1 MSLFVTGTDTG
12 VGKTHIAARIL
23 HLLRA
28 SGVRCAGMKP
38 ICCGD
43 RRDAQA
49 LLAAGSDGVTIDEVN
64 PVWFK
69 TPAAPIVGTLVER
82 VPVDVEQIL
91 SAFQSLQ
98 NRVEHVIVEGTGG
111 WLVPIRSDYFVSDLA
126 VAMKLPVVVVAQ
138 NRLGC
143 LNHAVLTVRSVA
155 IYQLRCV
162 GLVLNSVATTSD
174 VAALTNAEVLKR
186 ILNIPLLAG
195 LGENLMQLPSDWRL
209 ALDLTKGDGVLT

>member
-1 MSLFVTGTDTG
+1 
-12 VGKTHIAARIL
+12 
-23 HLLRA
+23 
-28 SGVRCAGMKP
+28 MKP

-69 TPAAPIVGTLVER
+69 TPAAPIVGTLVEK
-82 VPVDVEQIL
+82 VPVDIEQIL

-98 NRVEHVIVEGTGG
+98 NRVEQVIVEGTGG

-126 VAMKLPVVVVAQ
+126 VAMKLPVLVVAQ

-155 IYQLRCV
+155 AYQLRCV
-162 GLVLNSVATTSD
+162 GLVLNIVATTSD

-186 ILNIPLLAG
+186 ILNVPLLAG

-209 ALDLTKGDGVLT
+209 ALDSTEGKGVLT